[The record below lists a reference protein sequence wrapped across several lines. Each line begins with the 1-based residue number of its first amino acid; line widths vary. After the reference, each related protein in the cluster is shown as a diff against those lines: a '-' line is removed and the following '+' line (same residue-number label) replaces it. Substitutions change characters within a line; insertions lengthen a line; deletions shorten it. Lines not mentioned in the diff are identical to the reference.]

1 MWSPHNWELSSEGWR
16 DVGGVWAALLSSG
29 LFMLIKFN
37 GTTHSLVH
45 LSVEMEATFAE
56 YEEWSEEPIPESVL
70 QSYQKALGQ
79 LEKYKPFE
87 EALVSALLPG
97 DFPEALPQPAAVV
110 ARRTGSLR
118 FVLLCNM

>member
-1 MWSPHNWELSSEGWR
+1 
-16 DVGGVWAALLSSG
+16 
-29 LFMLIKFN
+29 
-37 GTTHSLVH
+37 
-45 LSVEMEATFAE
+45 MEATFAE

-97 DFPEALPQPAAVV
+97 TSQTNALPQLAA
-110 ARRTGSLR
+110 SLR
-118 FVLLCNM
+118 FVSL